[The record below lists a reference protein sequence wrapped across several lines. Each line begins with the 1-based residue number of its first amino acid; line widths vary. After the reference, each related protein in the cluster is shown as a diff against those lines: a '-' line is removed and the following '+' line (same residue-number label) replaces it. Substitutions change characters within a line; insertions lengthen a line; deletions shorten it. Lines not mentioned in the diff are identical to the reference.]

1 METQGDGG
9 KLIYMQLKH
18 NRGAAAKP
26 YRCGGNTNR
35 DTQNSLCKY
44 KHCHTWWGFTKFMQ
58 TPGKEKKKE
67 T

>member
-9 KLIYMQLKH
+9 KLIYMQLKYS
-18 NRGAAAKP
+18 RGAAAKP

-44 KHCHTWWGFTKFMQ
+44 KHCHT
-58 TPGKEKKKE
+58 
-67 T
+67 